1 MESEP
6 IFDED
11 NFDWVKSINNIACSM
26 SVNEIKPIMSGFL
39 KKEGKVLKSWKKRFF
54 SMMGNGIYYFEN
66 ENSIK
71 SKGVIVLKPT
81 SIVIDNKQ
89 EINNKRK
96 SHGFTG
102 LFGFLEKDN
111 VNDNTFGIVGDSYS
125 DKFKKDRF
133 FVFTAENKEDKIKKN
148 GLK

>member
-11 NFDWVKSINNIACSM
+11 NFDWVKSINNIACPM
-26 SVNEIKPIMSGFL
+26 SVNQIKTIMSGFL
-39 KKEGKVLKSWKKRFF
+39 KKEGKLLKSWKKRFF

-66 ENSIK
+66 ENSNK
-71 SKGVIVLKPT
+71 SKGEIVLKPT

-96 SHGFTG
+96 SHD
-102 LFGFLEKDN
+102 LPDYLVFL
-111 VNDNTFGIVGDSYS
+111 
-125 DKFKKDRF
+125 KK
-133 FVFTAENKEDKIKKN
+133 IM
-148 GLK
+148 